1 MDAGARWRLAR
12 ARARRAA
19 GARVTLLRGYLVFA
33 VFRGVATVLA
43 VLVVVTSA
51 IEFVGQLNDVGT
63 GDYDLQAAL
72 IYIGLRIP
80 RTIFTTLPIAAL
92 IGGLLS
98 LGNLAVHRELVVMR
112 ASGISSW
119 QLLSAVGLA
128 GFALAVLMVLLGESL
143 APSLGAYAND
153 MRTRTMHD
161 ELAAAKGQATWLRDG
176 DRFVSLRRQAGDLGY
191 GGGVLMFEIGAE
203 QELKEIARA
212 DSADLDS
219 ANRWVLAN
227 YAETVFDASGIAVRS
242 ERESTESYGL
252 NPDLLE
258 LSVVREDLLDTPSL
272 ERYIGYLRANGL
284 DAHRY
289 LVAYWSRI
297 ASVVSVVVMTTL
309 ALPFV
314 FGSLRSAAAG
324 SRLVVGLVIGL
335 SYYVSGEV
343 LRSAGAVYGLD
354 PLLIAWAPTAVLVLV
369 TAFAFARIR

>member
-1 MDAGARWRLAR
+1 M
-12 ARARRAA
+12 
-19 GARVTLLRGYLVFA
+19 TLLRGYLVFA
-33 VFRGVATVLA
+33 VFRGVAAVLA

-51 IEFVGQLNDVGT
+51 IELVNQLNDVGT

-72 IYIGLRIP
+72 MYIGLRIP
-80 RTIFTTLPIAAL
+80 RTVFTTLPIAAL
-92 IGGLLS
+92 IGALLS

-112 ASGISSW
+112 ASGVSSW

-143 APSLGAYAND
+143 APSLGAYANE

-176 DRFVSLRRQAGDLGY
+176 DRFVSLRRQAGDLSY
-191 GGGVLMFEIGAE
+191 GGGVLMFEVGAE
-203 QELKEIARA
+203 QDLKEIARA

-219 ANRWVLAN
+219 ENRWVLVN
-227 YAETVFDASGIAVRS
+227 YAETVFDESGIAVRS

-297 ASVVSVVVMTTL
+297 ASVVSVIVMTIL

-335 SYYVSGEV
+335 AYYVSGEV
-343 LRSAGAVYGLD
+343 LTSGGAVYGLD
-354 PLLIAWAPTAVLVLV
+354 PLFIAWAPSAVLVLV